1 MLWDS
6 NMQIKYSGKDGIY
19 FHLRDNVDAFLTL
32 SATENMEYDSP
43 MMVTTQAMQSGQ
55 TVTDNVQR
63 APKTITISGVVVVGY
78 EGSLLRTRQGQL
90 VENFIDTVETW
101 RDQKQ
106 IISVICKD
114 GIKINDSIITN
125 FKASKEHTIANGLR
139 IQMTFQGVEFKA
151 VVGQTDVS
159 AATGK
164 TATTNDGGATGKTAT
179 TNDGGATSKKNTG
192 NTTTSLGNGKLNC
205 QLLFDLDANGV
216 RVLTSDED
224 RALGKC
230 SMSAKISKGVTTFSD
245 EAERNARA
253 TLNSTAGDGK
263 ALQKHSVNPN
273 KKGTY

>member
-1 MLWDS
+1 MFDTKQLR
-6 NMQIKYSGKDGIY
+6 YSGNDGVY
-19 FHLRDNVDAFLTL
+19 FHLQGNPDNFLTL

-114 GIKINDSIITN
+114 GIKIDDSIITN

-164 TATTNDGGATGKTAT
+164 TST

-192 NTTTSLGNGKLNC
+192 NTTTSLGSPMLTCKE
-205 QLLFDLDANGV
+205 LFSYSTSEL
-216 RVLTSDED
+216 SDE
-224 RALGKC
+224 ALKARVAC
-230 SMSAKISKGVTTFSD
+230 SKNVSVKDGTSTFSD
-245 EAERNARA
+245 SANAQASRA
-253 TLNSTAGDGK
+253 LNSGTGR
-263 ALQKHSVNPN
+263 ALKKYSVNPN
-273 KKGTY
+273 KRGTY

>member
-1 MLWDS
+1 MFDTKQLR
-6 NMQIKYSGKDGIY
+6 YSGKDGVY
-19 FHLRDNVDAFLTL
+19 FHLQGNPDNFLTL

-90 VENFIDTVETW
+90 VENFIATVETW

-114 GIKINDSIITN
+114 GIKIDDSIITN

-164 TATTNDGGATGKTAT
+164 TATTNDGGT
-179 TNDGGATSKKNTG
+179 TSKKNTG
-192 NTTTSLGNGKLNC
+192 NTTTSLGSPMLTCKE
-205 QLLFDLDANGV
+205 LFSYSASELTDEALKARVACSKNVSVKNGV
-216 RVLTSDED
+216 STFTDSANSGAAKVLKSGN
-224 RALGKC
+224 ALRK
-230 SMSAKISKGVTTFSD
+230 F
-245 EAERNARA
+245 
-253 TLNSTAGDGK
+253 
-263 ALQKHSVNPN
+263 SVNPN